1 MNTLVDARVA
11 GNAEISPT
19 KYGHLP
25 SCCHSGSDYNG
36 VNLRFIRAEN
46 IGRDV
51 AESDDRF
58 GTERIVMEE
67 LSNTSS
73 QGDHGPCGQRP
84 VIVEAGGLG
93 VGG

>member
-1 MNTLVDARVA
+1 
-11 GNAEISPT
+11 
-19 KYGHLP
+19 
-25 SCCHSGSDYNG
+25 